1 MQYCWG
7 VMLEGKENVM
17 GSCFS
22 IAFKIDCLAFSGEG
36 GLISF
41 KSSIS
46 VIGLLFVEARL
57 KLTKLPF
64 LVRVIQILCL
74 M

>member
-1 MQYCWG
+1 MQHCWG
-7 VMLEGKENVM
+7 VILEGKENVM
-17 GSCFS
+17 GSSLS

-41 KSSIS
+41 KLSIS
-46 VIGLLFVEARL
+46 MIGLLFVEARL